1 MDDFEHRVHVDSGRV
16 RYPGQEAIARLRAE
30 VESLKAED
38 VRLRNAC
45 SKEND
50 DICQTLGS
58 ALGYPKF
65 VDDPAIFPGA
75 TEADGVCIGDHV
87 AASLACEAADMIAKL
102 QGEVEALKLQG
113 AAAELVHRETAT
125 TVLVQMAEVE
135 ALRADAQAVAALLP
149 GPYYMDPPDGGS
161 VTVIEQLRRMAADA
175 ARYRWL
181 RHHST
186 YTTVTPCIH
195 GEVAGPSRMRWYH
208 DSYQLQAFTLD
219 AAIDAARAAQGD
231 N

>member
-1 MDDFEHRVHVDSGRV
+1 MDDIDVSR
-16 RYPGQEAIARLRAE
+16 IAFDAACELAESQQAELTRLRAE
-30 VESLKAED
+30 VESEKATSKILLDSYADENGRISAERDALKAEVEALKAED

-102 QGEVEALKLQG
+102 QGEVEALRVD
-113 AAAELVHRETAT
+113 AE
-125 TVLVQMAEVE
+125 Q
-135 ALRADAQAVAALLP
+135 
-149 GPYYMDPPDGGS
+149 
-161 VTVIEQLRRMAADA
+161 
-175 ARYRWL
+175 YRWL
-181 RHHST
+181 RAQHWHD
-186 YTTVTPCIH
+186 
-195 GEVAGPSRMRWYH
+195 GPMCVVMNPRACVKLGSDCPSDER
-208 DSYQLQAFTLD
+208 LD
-219 AAIDAARAAQGD
+219 AAIDAAIKSGLK
-231 N
+231 